1 MLEAVVRLRV
11 AQDFALAGLLEL
23 TPAGISGYL
32 RLLKLSQLIED
43 TIGELPFGGVIALGV
58 QGRQLTPMLR

>member
-1 MLEAVVRLRV
+1 VLEAVVRLRV

-32 RLLKLSQLIED
+32 RLLKLRLYPK
-43 TIGELPFGGVIALGV
+43 TARLN
-58 QGRQLTPMLR
+58 RM